1 MRRFSTEDRDNCV
14 EAFADVV
21 VLPLNGVAAGE
32 FLIGG
37 GLDFLEGNDEG
48 LLLREAMANVGVL
61 VLLFFPR
68 ARASRV
74 SGLASRQSHFPAGR
88 RKPHPGRAR
97 SLDGRDVR
105 PGLNAFALSAL
116 RLGKIPPLS

>member
-1 MRRFSTEDRDNCV
+1 MRRFSTEDRANCV

-21 VLPLNGVAAGE
+21 VLPLDGVAAGE
-32 FLIGG
+32 LLFGG
-37 GLDFLEGNDEG
+37 GLDFLEGDDGG

-61 VLLFFPR
+61 VLLFFPG

-97 SLDGRDVR
+97 SLDKRDVR

-116 RLGKIPPLS
+116 RLGKIPLIT